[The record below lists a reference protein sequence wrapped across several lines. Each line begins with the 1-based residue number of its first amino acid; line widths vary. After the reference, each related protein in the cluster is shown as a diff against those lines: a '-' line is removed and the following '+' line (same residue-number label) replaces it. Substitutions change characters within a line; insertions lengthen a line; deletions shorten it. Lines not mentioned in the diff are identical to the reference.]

1 MIHNKEGSM
10 NDSRYR
16 TEQIEVD
23 GVTVYVL
30 KDSATQATAK
40 IIPSLG
46 NNCYSFGV
54 VSIVDDQWIDLI
66 DPPPDLETLKN
77 RPTAYGNPILF
88 PFPNRIRGGVF
99 TFEGKTYQFDKP
111 AESPTAIHGLLLTAP
126 YQVERADADDKSGAM
141 LIARLDSREFPEVM
155 RQYPF
160 PFEIKITYTLQEA
173 VLKMDIR
180 IENLGDT
187 NMPMGFGIHP
197 YFRAPLSL
205 NSSPTETLITV
216 PVTQYWEL
224 DEILVPTGKIFD
236 AMGDLELR
244 TGKPFAGM
252 QLDHVFTGVQTAN
265 GVSQCT
271 INDREAGMQLTIEA
285 DAQFREWVVYT
296 PPNRPSICFEPYTC
310 PTDAINLEA
319 KGIDTGV
326 TVLKP
331 GEVFT
336 AEIRI
341 FPEFVITG
349 KPVFSEPIHSGSDK

>member
-1 MIHNKEGSM
+1 MK
-10 NDSRYR
+10 DSRYR
-16 TEQIEVD
+16 TEQIEVEGD
-23 GVTVYVL
+23 TVYVL

-46 NNCYSFGV
+46 NNCYSFGHV
-54 VSIVDDQWIDLI
+54 VDGQWIDLI

-111 AESPTAIHGLLLTAP
+111 PESPTAIHGLLLRVP
-126 YQVERADADDKSGAM
+126 YRVERAHADDESGAT
-141 LIARLDSREFPEVM
+141 LSSSLDSREFPEVM

-160 PFEIKITYTLQEA
+160 PFEIKITYTLQSGG
-173 VLKMDIR
+173 LKMDIR
-180 IENLGDT
+180 IENLGDA

-197 YFRAPLSL
+197 YFRAPLSPK
-205 NSSPTETLITV
+205 SSPAKTQITV
-216 PVTQYWEL
+216 PVTHYWEL
-224 DEILVPTGKIFD
+224 DEILVPTGKILD
-236 AMGDLELR
+236 AESDLELR
-244 TGKPFAGM
+244 KGKPFGGM
-252 QLDHVFTGVQTAN
+252 KLDHVFTGVQTVN

-271 INDREAGMQLTIEA
+271 IDDQEANIRLTVEA

-319 KGIDTGV
+319 KGIDAGV

-341 FPEFVITG
+341 YAEMGSG
-349 KPVFSEPIHSGSDK
+349 K

>member
-1 MIHNKEGSM
+1 MTHNKEGTM

-23 GVTVYVL
+23 GATVYVL

-46 NNCYSFGV
+46 NNCYSFGL
-54 VSIVDDQWIDLI
+54 IGVDGQWIDLI

-111 AESPTAIHGLLLTAP
+111 SDSPTAIHGLLLTAP
-126 YQVERADADDKSGAM
+126 YQVERAEADDKSGAM

-160 PFEIKITYTLQEA
+160 PFEIKITYTLRAA

-180 IENLGDT
+180 VENLGDT

-197 YFRAPLSL
+197 YFRAPLSPR
-205 NSSPTETLITV
+205 SSPTETQITV

-224 DEILVPTGKIFD
+224 DEILVPTGKIID
-236 AMGDLELR
+236 AEGELQLR

-252 QLDHVFTGVQTAN
+252 KLDHVFTGVQTAN

-271 INDREAGMQLTIEA
+271 INDREAGIQLTIEA

-319 KGIDTGV
+319 KGIDAGV

-341 FPEFVITG
+341 FPE
-349 KPVFSEPIHSGSDK
+349 PIHSGSDK